1 MDVSEIDPRL
11 PFAADVYL
19 GNGLSS
25 ATHGGTHD
33 RRGGFVDRVFLMA
46 PDQFGSPL
54 EPLLTTARAIIDRDN
69 PQALEIA
76 KALRLDECVAWRE
89 RAILIARGSLARRI
103 DVPRDTPSPVLHW
116 SGGNLI
122 VCVPTEI
129 PGAAEV
135 AAARVWISGFNE
147 TVCVRA
153 TRLKTLTAEHV
164 GGALA
169 RIERMQSSGAET
181 SVWRCE
187 LPSFCNTS
195 LPIAVELAP
204 NPTSFMHAMFIA
216 HRGAAAIVVGQPTGV
231 GSTFDWDDEDA
242 SSWPQTRLLPS
253 GWSYLKPDRSSG
265 SSAPI
270 FPHGAPAPINAVF
283 LPEETLFRAIVR
295 ATWTVTFPD
304 ALRVAFAD

>member
-1 MDVSEIDPRL
+1 MEIDRVDPSL

-19 GNGLSS
+19 CEERSGVSRSPDDPL
-25 ATHGGTHD
+25 
-33 RRGGFVDRVFLMA
+33 RGGSVDQVFLLA
-46 PDQFGSPL
+46 PAAFGSEL
-54 EPLLTTARAIIDRDN
+54 EPLFSAARAVVAQHDSRVLAFASSIAAHEREAWHARAIS
-69 PQALEIA
+69 
-76 KALRLDECVAWRE
+76 
-89 RAILIARGSLARRI
+89 IARRSLAHRI
-103 DVPRDTPSPVLHW
+103 DVRRDTPSPVLHW

-129 PGAAEV
+129 PGAGDV
-135 AAARVWISGFNE
+135 AAARVWISGLSE

-153 TRLKTLTAEHV
+153 TRLKTLTAESV
-164 GGALA
+164 GGALT
-169 RIERMQSSGAET
+169 RIERMQSMGVVPT
-181 SVWRCE
+181 VWRCE
-187 LPSFCNTS
+187 LPSFCETS
-195 LPIAVELAP
+195 MPIAVELAP
-204 NPTSFMHAMFIA
+204 NPMGFMHAMFIA
-216 HRGAAAIVVGQPTGV
+216 HRGAAAIIVGQATSV

-242 SSWPQTRLLPS
+242 SSWPRTRLLPS

-283 LPEETLFRAIVR
+283 LPDETLFRAIVR

>member
-242 SSWPQTRLLPS
+242 
-253 GWSYLKPDRSSG
+253 RSED
-265 SSAPI
+265 
-270 FPHGAPAPINAVF
+270 V
-283 LPEETLFRAIVR
+283 V
-295 ATWTVTFPD
+295 
-304 ALRVAFAD
+304 

>member
-19 GNGLSS
+19 GNGLRI
-25 ATHGGTHD
+25 ATQGRSHD
-33 RRGGFVDRVFLMA
+33 RRGGFVERVFLLA
-46 PDQFGSPL
+46 PDQFGSAT
-54 EPLLTTARAIIDRDN
+54 EPLFREARAIIDQDE
-69 PQALEIA
+69 PQALEFA
-76 KALRLDECVAWRE
+76 RALRPDECVAWRE
-89 RAILIARGSLARRI
+89 RAILIAQGALARRI
-103 DVPRDTPSPVLHW
+103 DVPRDTLSPVLHW
-116 SGGNLI
+116 NGGNLI

-129 PGAAEV
+129 PSAAEV

-153 TRLKTLTAEHV
+153 TRVKTLTAEHL
-164 GGALA
+164 GGARA
-169 RIERMQSSGAET
+169 RIERMQSSGAEL

-187 LPSFCNTS
+187 LPSFCNTNF
-195 LPIAVELAP
+195 PIAVELAP
-204 NPTSFMHAMFIA
+204 NPTSFMHAMYIA
-216 HRGAAAIVVGQPTGV
+216 HRGAAAIVVGQATGV

-242 SSWPQTRLLPS
+242 SSWPRTRLLPS

-270 FPHGAPAPINAVF
+270 FPLGAPAPINAVF
-283 LPEETLFRAIVR
+283 LPDEALFRAIAR

-304 ALRVAFAD
+304 ALRMAFAD